1 MEITLYINK
10 YKELRY
16 KFYKWK
22 YETGYIYKLLLAF
35 NFALLTAL
43 LAQVRFYL
51 PGNAFVPITGQTF
64 AVLLAGVILGRWGG
78 ISQIMYVGLG
88 ATGLPWFANITGTT
102 IGYLIGF
109 ILASFFIGYIT
120 EKYVKSRMLYG
131 MLPLMFF
138 TTFVLIYLPGLT
150 YLYFYMNSIGISLN
164 ILELLSIAVI
174 PFIIGDIIKAVAAA
188 FFAKAMIPKKSY
200 GREVDIV

>member
-10 YKELRY
+10 FKELRY
-16 KFYKWK
+16 NFFKWK
-22 YETGYIYKLLLAF
+22 YESGYVYKLLLAF
-35 NFALLTAL
+35 NFALLTAI

-51 PGNAFVPITGQTF
+51 PGNVFVPITGQTF
-64 AVLLAGVILGRWGG
+64 AVLLAGVVLGRWGG

-88 ATGLPWFANITGTT
+88 AAGIPWFANITGTT

-109 ILASFFIGYIT
+109 ILASFFLGYIT
-120 EKYVKSRMLYG
+120 EKYVKSRKFYSMLF
-131 MLPLMFF
+131 LMFF
-138 TTFVLIYLPGLT
+138 TTFVLIYLPGLA

-164 ILELLSIAVI
+164 ILELSSIAVI
-174 PFIIGDIIKAVAAA
+174 PFVIGDIIKAVAAT
-188 FFAKAMIPKKSY
+188 FFAKAFTPKRSY